1 MNTPLT
7 ASDPFRSHV
16 FPLSKPKRKP
26 KPKART
32 VESNIVE
39 VDSGNRRDGLRINDS
54 PVPCSDASPFLH
66 TSASTSLAAADA
78 SNPQTHHTI
87 GPPTGTS
94 HKRTK
99 DALID
104 MTGDFNGSSVRQEL
118 EGFNGNSQG

>member
-1 MNTPLT
+1 MALSYIKTPST
-7 ASDPFRSHV
+7 TSDPFRSHV

-26 KPKART
+26 KLKART

-39 VDSGNRRDGLRINDS
+39 VDSSNRRDGLRTEDS
-54 PVPCSDASPFLH
+54 TPLLN

-78 SNPQTHHTI
+78 SDPQTYHTI

-94 HKRTK
+94 HERPK

-104 MTGDFNGSSVRQEL
+104 MTGDFNSSSIRQEL
-118 EGFNGNSQG
+118 ESFNGNSQG